1 MQIFQNAVC
10 TETAKIHTE
19 LLKQLIGNTL
29 IMTKKIILLLILV
42 LSPAVIAQEYLSGT
56 VFEKNDSGKLLSLVG
71 VNVFWL
77 GTPIGI
83 STDLNGGFK
92 IPFTKTSNKL
102 VLTLVGYTPDTL
114 LINTEQSIK
123 VILKQK
129 DIQLTDIEVV
139 GQKKSTFQ
147 DYVSIENKSVI
158 TIGELKKA
166 ACCTLSE
173 SFETN
178 PSIDVSFTDAITG
191 ARHIEMLGLSG
202 IYTQSTL
209 EALPYIRGLMSN
221 VGLTFIPGPWV
232 KSINV
237 AKGIGSVVNGFES
250 ITGQIDVELQK
261 PFEID
266 EKPFFINFYGDND
279 KRFEGNLNYRFQ
291 INDKIS
297 FVTLFHA
304 STRQNKFDLNKDYFT
319 DMPVFSIFNLMQRW
333 HFEFENGWESQLGF
347 QYVNDSKEGG
357 SFSGNAYK
365 YTTESEQMYV
375 YGKHGYVFPDEEVKS
390 FGIQWS
396 LNSYKNSSL
405 FGIRNYSG
413 NQKTGYLNFIY
424 QSDFISHLHKFRT
437 GFSFLFD
444 QYKERFLTRDFNRID
459 RIPGAFFEYTFN
471 DEESFS
477 AVAGVRGDYHNHF
490 GFILTPRLHIR
501 YSPSEDWVIRGAFG
515 RGFRESNIFTEH
527 SALFASSRDL
537 LINSTTNFGYGLQLE
552 KAWNYGINFTHY
564 FFYDYREGTISVDL
578 YRTAFENFTQADLD
592 SNPQAIIFSSSANS
606 SYSNSAQ
613 IELNMSPLE
622 RFETRLAY
630 RFLDVKNK
638 LNNVWLER
646 ALSSKHRALINLA
659 YSTEKDADDDVV
671 MSYDF
676 TLTWFGHKRI
686 PSTSGNPVGL
696 QSIEQSPS
704 FVIMNLQIT
713 RTFFENFEI
722 YLGIENL
729 LDYRQ
734 ENLIIDPMNPSGKY
748 FDASLIWGPVNGRL
762 VYSGLRYKM

>member
-1 MQIFQNAVC
+1 M
-10 TETAKIHTE
+10 
-19 LLKQLIGNTL
+19 L
-29 IMTKKIILLLILV
+29 KKIFLIFILG
-42 LSPAVIAQEYLSGT
+42 LSPLLFAQEYLNGT

-77 GTPIGI
+77 GTQIGT

-114 LINTEQSIK
+114 LINMKQSIK

-129 DIQLTDIEVV
+129 DIQLGDIEVV
-139 GQKKSTFQ
+139 GQKKSTYG
-147 DYVSIENKSVI
+147 DYVSIENRTVM

-202 IYTQSTL
+202 MYTQSTL

-221 VGLTFIPGPWV
+221 VGLTFIPGPWI

-250 ITGQIDVELQK
+250 ITGQIDVDLQK
-261 PFEID
+261 PFAVD
-266 EKPFFINFYGDND
+266 EKPLFINIYGDYD
-279 KRFEGNLNYRFQ
+279 KRFEGNLNYRYQ

-304 STRQNKFDLNKDYFT
+304 STRRNKFDMNMDHFT

-333 HFEFENGWESQLGF
+333 HFSFENGWESQLGF

-357 SFSGNAYK
+357 TINETRYK
-365 YTTESEQMYV
+365 YTTDSKQLYL
-375 YGKHGYVFPDEEVKS
+375 YGKHGYVFPDEEFKS

-424 QSDFISHLHKFRT
+424 QSTLGSHDHKFRT
-437 GFSFLFD
+437 GFSILFD
-444 QYKERFLTRDFNRID
+444 QYNELFLSKEYNRID
-459 RIPGAFFEYTFN
+459 RIPGGFFEYTYIS
-471 DEESFS
+471 DESFS

-501 YSPSEDWVIRGAFG
+501 YAPSEDWIIRGAFG

-527 SALFASSRDL
+527 SSLFASSRNL
-537 LINSTTNFGYGLQLE
+537 VINSSTNFGYGLQLE
-552 KAWNYGINFTHY
+552 KAWNYGINITHY
-564 FFYDYREGTISVDL
+564 FFHDYREGTISIDL
-578 YRTAFENFTQADLD
+578 YRTDFENYTQADLD
-592 SNPQAIIFSSSANS
+592 SNPQAIIFSSVANG

-613 IELNMSPLE
+613 IELNMSPIEGLQ
-622 RFETRLAY
+622 TRAAY

-646 ALSSKHRALINLA
+646 ALSSKHRVLVNLA
-659 YSTEKDADDDVV
+659 YSTEKEEENDPQ
-671 MSYDF
+671 MLYDLTF
-676 TLTWFGHKRI
+676 TWFESKRI
-686 PSTSGNPVGL
+686 PSTSDNPLVL
-696 QSIEQSPS
+696 RSVEQSPS
-704 FVIMNLQIT
+704 FALMNAQIT
-713 RTFFENFEI
+713 RTFSLGFEI

-734 ENLIIDPMNPSGKY
+734 ENLIIDPMNPTGKY

-762 VYSGLRYKM
+762 IYSGLRYRM

>member
-1 MQIFQNAVC
+1 MI
-10 TETAKIHTE
+10 
-19 LLKQLIGNTL
+19 
-29 IMTKKIILLLILV
+29 KKIIFVLILA
-42 LSPAVIAQEYLSGT
+42 LSPALFAQEYLSGT
-56 VFEKNDSGKLLSLVG
+56 VFEKNDSGKLISLVG

-77 GTPIGI
+77 GTQIGT

-92 IPFTKTSNKL
+92 IPFTKTSNNL
-102 VLTLVGYTPDTL
+102 VITLVGYTPDTL
-114 LINTEQSIK
+114 LINTEQFIK

-129 DIQLTDIEVV
+129 DIQLGDIEVV
-139 GQKKSTFQ
+139 GQKKSSYG
-147 DYVSIENKSVI
+147 DYVSIENRTVM

-250 ITGQIDVELQK
+250 ITGQIDVDLQK
-261 PFEID
+261 PFAID
-266 EKPFFINFYGDND
+266 EKPLFINLYGDYD
-279 KRFEGNLNYRFQ
+279 KRFEGNLNFRFQ
-291 INDKIS
+291 LNEKIS

-304 STRQNKFDLNKDYFT
+304 STRQNKFDINMDHFT
-319 DMPVFSIFNLMQRW
+319 DMPIFSIFNLMQRW
-333 HFEFENGWESQLGF
+333 QFQFENGWESQIGF

-357 SFSGNAYK
+357 SFNTNSYK
-365 YTTESEQMYV
+365 YTTDSEQMYV
-375 YGKHGYVFPDEEVKS
+375 YGKHGYVFPDEEFKS
-390 FGIQWS
+390 FGFQWS

-405 FGIRNYSG
+405 FGIRNYNG

-424 QSDFISHLHKFRT
+424 QSTLGSHYHKFRT

-444 QYKERFLTRDFNRID
+444 QYNELFLAKVYNRVD
-459 RIPGAFFEYTFN
+459 RIPGGFFEYTYN
-471 DEESFS
+471 SEESLS
-477 AVAGVRGDYHNHF
+477 AVIGIRGDYHNHF

-501 YSPSEDWVIRGAFG
+501 YTPAEDWVFRGAFG

-537 LINSTTNFGYGLQLE
+537 LINSSTNFGYGLQLE
-552 KAWNYGINFTHY
+552 KAWNYGINITHY
-564 FFYDYREGTISVDL
+564 FFHDYREGTISIDL
-578 YRTAFENFTQADLD
+578 YRTDFENFTQADLD
-592 SNPQAIIFSSSANS
+592 SNPQAIIFSSAANS
-606 SYSNSAQ
+606 AYSNSAQ
-613 IELNMSPLE
+613 IELNMSPFE
-622 RFETRLAY
+622 RLETRLAY

-646 ALSSKHRALINLA
+646 ALSSKHRALVNLA
-659 YSTEKDADDDVV
+659 YSTEKEEDGDPQMA
-671 MSYDF
+671 YDF
-676 TLTWFGHKRI
+676 TITWFGPKRI
-686 PSTSGNPVGL
+686 PSTSGNPVSL
-696 QSIEQSPS
+696 RSIEQSPS

-713 RTFFENFEI
+713 RTFFENFEV

-734 ENLIIDPMNPSGKY
+734 ENLIIDPMNPTGKY
-748 FDASLIWGPVNGRL
+748 FDASLIWGPVNGRMI
-762 VYSGLRYKM
+762 YSGLRYRM

>member
-1 MQIFQNAVC
+1 MI
-10 TETAKIHTE
+10 
-19 LLKQLIGNTL
+19 
-29 IMTKKIILLLILV
+29 KKIIFVLILA
-42 LSPAVIAQEYLSGT
+42 LSPALFAQEYLSGT
-56 VFEKNDSGKLLSLVG
+56 VFEKNDSGKLISLVG

-77 GTPIGI
+77 GTQIGT

-92 IPFTKTSNKL
+92 IPFTKTSNNL
-102 VLTLVGYTPDTL
+102 VITLVGYTPDTL
-114 LINTEQSIK
+114 LINTEQFIK

-129 DIQLTDIEVV
+129 DIQLGDIEVV
-139 GQKKSTFQ
+139 GQKKSSYG
-147 DYVSIENKSVI
+147 DYVSIENRTVM

-250 ITGQIDVELQK
+250 ITGQIDVDLQK
-261 PFEID
+261 PFAID
-266 EKPFFINFYGDND
+266 EKPLFINLYGDYD
-279 KRFEGNLNYRFQ
+279 KRFEGNLNFRFQ
-291 INDKIS
+291 LNEKIS

-304 STRQNKFDLNKDYFT
+304 STRQNKFDINMDHFT
-319 DMPVFSIFNLMQRW
+319 DMPIFSIFNLMQRW
-333 HFEFENGWESQLGF
+333 QFQFENGWESQIGF

-357 SFSGNAYK
+357 SFNTNSYK
-365 YTTESEQMYV
+365 YTTDSEQMYV
-375 YGKHGYVFPDEEVKS
+375 YGKHGYVFPDEEFKS
-390 FGIQWS
+390 FGFQWS

-405 FGIRNYSG
+405 FGIRNYNG

-424 QSDFISHLHKFRT
+424 QSTLGSHYHKFRT

-444 QYKERFLTRDFNRID
+444 QYNELFLANVYNRID
-459 RIPGAFFEYTFN
+459 RIPGGFFEYTYN
-471 DEESFS
+471 SEESLS
-477 AVAGVRGDYHNHF
+477 AVIGIRGDYHNHF

-501 YSPSEDWVIRGAFG
+501 YTPAEDWVFRGAFG

-537 LINSTTNFGYGLQLE
+537 LINSSTNFGYGLQLE
-552 KAWNYGINFTHY
+552 KAWNYGINITHY
-564 FFYDYREGTISVDL
+564 FFHDYREGTISIDL
-578 YRTAFENFTQADLD
+578 YRTDFENFTQADLD
-592 SNPQAIIFSSSANS
+592 SNPQAIIFSSAANS
-606 SYSNSAQ
+606 AYSNSAQ
-613 IELNMSPLE
+613 IELNMSPFE
-622 RFETRLAY
+622 RLETRLAY

-646 ALSSKHRALINLA
+646 ALSSKHRALVNLA
-659 YSTEKDADDDVV
+659 YSTEKEEDGDPQMA
-671 MSYDF
+671 YDF
-676 TLTWFGHKRI
+676 TITWFGPKRI
-686 PSTSGNPVGL
+686 PSTSGNPVSL
-696 QSIEQSPS
+696 RSIEQSPS

-713 RTFFENFEI
+713 RTFFENFEV

-734 ENLIIDPMNPSGKY
+734 ENLIIDPMNPTGKY
-748 FDASLIWGPVNGRL
+748 FDASLIWGPVNGRMI
-762 VYSGLRYKM
+762 YSGLRYRM

>member
-1 MQIFQNAVC
+1 MI
-10 TETAKIHTE
+10 
-19 LLKQLIGNTL
+19 
-29 IMTKKIILLLILV
+29 KKIIFVLILA
-42 LSPAVIAQEYLSGT
+42 LSPALFAQEYVSGT
-56 VFEKNDSGKLLSLVG
+56 VFEKNDSGKLISLVG

-77 GTPIGI
+77 GTQIGT

-92 IPFTKTSNKL
+92 IPFTKTSNNL
-102 VLTLVGYTPDTL
+102 VITLVGYSPDTL

-129 DIQLTDIEVV
+129 DIQLGDIEVV
-139 GQKKSTFQ
+139 GQKKSSYG
-147 DYVSIENKSVI
+147 DYVSIENRTVM

-250 ITGQIDVELQK
+250 ITGQIDVDLQK
-261 PFEID
+261 PFAID
-266 EKPFFINFYGDND
+266 EKPLFLNLYGDYD
-279 KRFEGNLNYRFQ
+279 KRFEGNLNFRFQ
-291 INDKIS
+291 LNEKIS

-304 STRQNKFDLNKDYFT
+304 STRQNKFDINMDHFT
-319 DMPVFSIFNLMQRW
+319 DMPIFSIFNLMQRW
-333 HFEFENGWESQLGF
+333 QFQFENGWESQIGF

-357 SFSGNAYK
+357 SFNTNSYK
-365 YTTESEQMYV
+365 YTTDSEQMYV
-375 YGKHGYVFPDEEVKS
+375 YGKHGYVFPDEEFKS
-390 FGIQWS
+390 FGFQWS

-405 FGIRNYSG
+405 FGIRNYNG

-424 QSDFISHLHKFRT
+424 QSTLDSHYHKFRT

-444 QYKERFLTRDFNRID
+444 QYNELFLANVYNRID
-459 RIPGAFFEYTFN
+459 RIPGGFFEYTYN
-471 DEESFS
+471 SEESLS
-477 AVAGVRGDYHNHF
+477 AVIGIRGDYHNHF

-501 YSPSEDWVIRGAFG
+501 YTPAEDWVIRGAFG

-527 SALFASSRDL
+527 SALFASSRDI
-537 LINSTTNFGYGLQLE
+537 LINSSTNFGYGLQLE
-552 KAWNYGINFTHY
+552 KAWNYGINITHY
-564 FFYDYREGTISVDL
+564 FFHDYREGTISIDL
-578 YRTAFENFTQADLD
+578 YRTDFDNFTQADLD
-592 SNPQAIIFSSSANS
+592 SNPQAIIFSSAANS
-606 SYSNSAQ
+606 AYSNSAQ
-613 IELNMSPLE
+613 IELNMSPFE
-622 RFETRLAY
+622 RLETRLAY

-646 ALSSKHRALINLA
+646 ALSSKHRALVNLA
-659 YSTEKDADDDVV
+659 YSTEKEDDGDPQ
-671 MSYDF
+671 MAYDF
-676 TLTWFGHKRI
+676 TITWFGSKRI

-713 RTFFENFEI
+713 RTFFENFEV

-734 ENLIIDPMNPSGKY
+734 ENLIIDPMNPTGKY
-748 FDASLIWGPVNGRL
+748 FDASLIWGPVNGRMI
-762 VYSGLRYKM
+762 YSGLRYRM

>member
-1 MQIFQNAVC
+1 MI
-10 TETAKIHTE
+10 
-19 LLKQLIGNTL
+19 
-29 IMTKKIILLLILV
+29 KKIIFVLILA
-42 LSPAVIAQEYLSGT
+42 LSPVLFAQEYLSGT

-83 STDLNGGFK
+83 STDLNGEFK
-92 IPFTKTSNKL
+92 IPLTKTSNKL
-102 VLTLVGYTPDTL
+102 VVTLMGYTPDTL
-114 LINTEQSIK
+114 LIKTEQSIK

-232 KSINV
+232 KAINV

-304 STRQNKFDLNKDYFT
+304 STRQNKFDLNKDHFT
-319 DMPVFSIFNLMQRW
+319 DMPIFSIFNLMQRW

-347 QYVNDSKEGG
+347 QYVKDSKEGG
-357 SFSGNAYK
+357 SFSSNAYK
-365 YTTESEQMYV
+365 YTTDSEQMYV
-375 YGKHGYVFPDEEVKS
+375 YGKHGYVFPEEEFKS

-405 FGIRNYSG
+405 FGIRNYNG

-424 QSDFISHLHKFRT
+424 QSILGSSDHKFRT

-444 QYKERFLTRDFNRID
+444 QYNEVFLTKSFNRIN
-459 RIPGAFFEYTFN
+459 RIPGTFFEYTYSS
-471 DEESFS
+471 EESLS
-477 AVAGVRGDYHNHF
+477 AVVGVRGDYHNHF

-501 YSPSEDWVIRGAFG
+501 YSPSEDWIIRGAFG

-552 KAWNYGINFTHY
+552 KAWNYGINITHY
-564 FFYDYREGTISVDL
+564 FFHDYREGTISIDL
-578 YRTAFENFTQADLD
+578 YRTDFENFTQADLD
-592 SNPQAIIFSSSANS
+592 SNPQAIIFSSAANS
-606 SYSNSAQ
+606 AYSNSAQ

-622 RFETRLAY
+622 RLETRFAY

-638 LNNVWLER
+638 LKNVWLER
-646 ALSSKHRALINLA
+646 ALSSKHRALVNLA
-659 YSTEKDADDDVV
+659 YSTEKEEDDDPQ

-676 TLTWFGHKRI
+676 TLTWFGPKRI

-713 RTFFENFEI
+713 RTFFENFEV

-734 ENLIIDPMNPSGKY
+734 ENLIIDPMNPTGKY

>member
-1 MQIFQNAVC
+1 MI
-10 TETAKIHTE
+10 
-19 LLKQLIGNTL
+19 
-29 IMTKKIILLLILV
+29 KKIIFVLILA
-42 LSPAVIAQEYLSGT
+42 LSPALFAQEYVSGT
-56 VFEKNDSGKLLSLVG
+56 VFEKNDSGKLISLVG

-77 GTPIGI
+77 GTQIGT

-92 IPFTKTSNKL
+92 IPFTKTSNNL
-102 VLTLVGYTPDTL
+102 VITLVGYTPDTL

-129 DIQLTDIEVV
+129 DIQLGDIEVV
-139 GQKKSTFQ
+139 GQKKSSYG
-147 DYVSIENKSVI
+147 DYVSIENRTVM

-250 ITGQIDVELQK
+250 ITGQIDVDLQK
-261 PFEID
+261 PFAID
-266 EKPFFINFYGDND
+266 EKPLFLNLYGDYD
-279 KRFEGNLNYRFQ
+279 KRFEGNLNFRFQ
-291 INDKIS
+291 INEKIS

-304 STRQNKFDLNKDYFT
+304 STRQNKFDINMDHFT
-319 DMPVFSIFNLMQRW
+319 DMPIFSIFNLMQRW
-333 HFEFENGWESQLGF
+333 QFQFENGWESQIGF

-357 SFSGNAYK
+357 SFNTNSYK
-365 YTTESEQMYV
+365 YTTDSEQMYV
-375 YGKHGYVFPDEEVKS
+375 YGKHGYVFPDEEFKS
-390 FGIQWS
+390 FGFQWS

-405 FGIRNYSG
+405 FGIRNYNG

-424 QSDFISHLHKFRT
+424 QSTLGSHYHKFRT
-437 GFSFLFD
+437 GFSFMFD
-444 QYKERFLTRDFNRID
+444 QYNELFLANVYNRID
-459 RIPGAFFEYTFN
+459 RIPGGFFEYTYN
-471 DEESFS
+471 SEESLS
-477 AVAGVRGDYHNHF
+477 AVIGIRGDYHNHF

-501 YSPSEDWVIRGAFG
+501 YTPAEDWVFRGAFG

-537 LINSTTNFGYGLQLE
+537 LINSSTNFGYGLQLE
-552 KAWNYGINFTHY
+552 KAWNYGINITHY
-564 FFYDYREGTISVDL
+564 FFHDYREGTISIDL
-578 YRTAFENFTQADLD
+578 YRTDFENFTQADLD
-592 SNPQAIIFSSSANS
+592 SNPQAIIFSSAANS
-606 SYSNSAQ
+606 AYSNSAQ
-613 IELNMSPLE
+613 IELNMSPFE
-622 RFETRLAY
+622 RLETRLAY

-646 ALSSKHRALINLA
+646 ALSSKHRALVNLA
-659 YSTEKDADDDVV
+659 YSTEKEEDGDPQMA
-671 MSYDF
+671 YDF
-676 TLTWFGHKRI
+676 TITWFGPKRI
-686 PSTSGNPVGL
+686 PSTSGNPVSL
-696 QSIEQSPS
+696 RSIEQSPS

-713 RTFFENFEI
+713 RTFFENFEV

-734 ENLIIDPMNPSGKY
+734 ENLIIDPMNPTGKY
-748 FDASLIWGPVNGRL
+748 FDASLIWGPVNGRMI
-762 VYSGLRYKM
+762 YSGLRYRM